1 MAINKRKIPEI
12 NAGSMADIAF
22 LLLIFFL
29 VATTMNT
36 DTGIQRVLPPW
47 VENPTD
53 DAPPIKERNLMAVK
67 VNQYDQIQ
75 MQGKLVD
82 LHQVKDL
89 AKEFILNAGNSE
101 DLPEKKMTEIE
112 LIGQY
117 PVSEGVISLQND
129 RGTSYDMYI
138 KVQNELT
145 RAFNVMVRQVN
156 DAMDTLESRREK
168 LEQSNIFRERILENL
183 SNGII
188 VLDHMKRLRSANMGA
203 VKILG
208 NSVLQIGVLLKEANP
223 TLAELILPMLSEN
236 TRAVKQENASLSVDG
251 KKERR
256 RDAYIF
262 RARGERERNIFVA
275 RHEKPPEFRS

>member
-1 MAINKRKIPEI
+1 MALDKRKIPEI

-53 DAPPIKERNLMAVK
+53 DAPPIKERNLMQVK

-75 MQGKLVD
+75 VQGKLVH
-82 LHQVKDL
+82 LSQVKDL
-89 AKEFILNAGNSE
+89 AKDFILNVGDSE
-101 DLPEKKMTEIE
+101 ELPEKVVTDIE
-112 LIGQY
+112 LVGSY

-145 RAFNVMVRQVN
+145 RAFNEIRDNV
-156 DAMDTLESRREK
+156 A
-168 LEQSNIFRERILENL
+168 RERFGASFEE
-183 SNGII
+183 
-188 VLDHMKRLRSANMGA
+188 LDEAKRKAIQKA
-203 VKILG
+203 VPPKISEAEPKNIGG
-208 NSVLQIGVLLKEANP
+208 N
-223 TLAELILPMLSEN
+223 
-236 TRAVKQENASLSVDG
+236 
-251 KKERR
+251 
-256 RDAYIF
+256 
-262 RARGERERNIFVA
+262 
-275 RHEKPPEFRS
+275 

>member
-29 VATTMNT
+29 VATTMST

-129 RGTSYDMYI
+129 RGTSHDMYI
-138 KVQNELT
+138 TVKTELT
-145 RAFNVMVRQVN
+145 RAFN
-156 DAMDTLESRREK
+156 E
-168 LEQSNIFRERILENL
+168 I
-183 SNGII
+183 
-188 VLDHMKRLRSANMGA
+188 
-203 VKILG
+203 
-208 NSVLQIGVLLKEANP
+208 
-223 TLAELILPMLSEN
+223 
-236 TRAVKQENASLSVDG
+236 
-251 KKERR
+251 
-256 RDAYIF
+256 RD
-262 RARGERERNIFVA
+262 NVA
-275 RHEKPPEFRS
+275 RQYFGAPVSELDDAKREAIQKAVPNKISEAEPKNIGGN

>member
-1 MAINKRKIPEI
+1 MALDKRKIPEI

-53 DAPPIKERNLMAVK
+53 DAPPIKERNLMQVK

-75 MQGKLVD
+75 VQGKLVH
-82 LHQVKDL
+82 LSQVKDL
-89 AKEFILNAGNSE
+89 AKDFILNVGDSE
-101 DLPEKKMTEIE
+101 ELPEQVVTDIE
-112 LIGQY
+112 LVGSY

-145 RAFNVMVRQVN
+145 RAFNEIRDNV
-156 DAMDTLESRREK
+156 A
-168 LEQSNIFRERILENL
+168 RERFGASFEE
-183 SNGII
+183 
-188 VLDHMKRLRSANMGA
+188 LDEAKRKAIQKA
-203 VKILG
+203 VPPKISEAEPKNIGG
-208 NSVLQIGVLLKEANP
+208 N
-223 TLAELILPMLSEN
+223 
-236 TRAVKQENASLSVDG
+236 
-251 KKERR
+251 
-256 RDAYIF
+256 
-262 RARGERERNIFVA
+262 
-275 RHEKPPEFRS
+275 

>member
-29 VATTMNT
+29 VATTMST

-129 RGTSYDMYI
+129 RGTSYDMYL

-145 RAFNVMVRQVN
+145 RAFN
-156 DAMDTLESRREK
+156 E
-168 LEQSNIFRERILENL
+168 I
-183 SNGII
+183 
-188 VLDHMKRLRSANMGA
+188 
-203 VKILG
+203 
-208 NSVLQIGVLLKEANP
+208 
-223 TLAELILPMLSEN
+223 
-236 TRAVKQENASLSVDG
+236 
-251 KKERR
+251 
-256 RDAYIF
+256 RD
-262 RARGERERNIFVA
+262 NVA
-275 RHEKPPEFRS
+275 RQYFGAPVSELDDAKREAIQKAVPNKISEAEPKNIGGN